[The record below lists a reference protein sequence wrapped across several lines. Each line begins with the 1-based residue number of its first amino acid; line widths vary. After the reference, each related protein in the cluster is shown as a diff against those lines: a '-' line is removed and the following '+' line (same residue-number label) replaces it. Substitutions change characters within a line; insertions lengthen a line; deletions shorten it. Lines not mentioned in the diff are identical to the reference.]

1 MAVRGKALG
10 RMAKPDTNPARG
22 YPFQATAS
30 AQWAI
35 EVENL
40 HKTFVLQHRVAGT
53 LKRAILNFFI
63 HRRKEMKEV
72 LNGISIQIPHGE
84 TLALIGRNGSGKS
97 TLLSLI
103 ARVYRPTSGTIKVN
117 GTVAPLLELGAGFHP
132 DLTGIENLELYGA
145 ILGMSPAV
153 LRERFDSIVSF
164 AFDTP
169 DLAEKID
176 TPLRNYSDGMKMRLG
191 FSIAIH
197 TDPDIL
203 IVDEVLA
210 VGDEAFQQK
219 CYRKIE
225 EFKREGKTI
234 VFVSHDMHVVR
245 QVATRV
251 VWLHH
256 GGIRMDGT
264 VDDVI
269 DKYIAAADQPDF
281 GGDVS

>member
-1 MAVRGKALG
+1 MSS
-10 RMAKPDTNPARG
+10 DC
-22 YPFQATAS
+22 
-30 AQWAI
+30 AI
-35 EVENL
+35 LIDDL
-40 HKTFVLQHRVAGT
+40 HKTFVLQHRQAGT
-53 LKRAILNFFI
+53 LKRAVLNFF
-63 HRRKEMKEV
+63 RRYPREIKEV
-72 LNGISIQIPHGE
+72 LKGINLRIAHGE
-84 TLALIGRNGSGKS
+84 TVALIGRNGSGKS

-103 ARVYRPTSGTIKVN
+103 ANVYKPTSGRVEKFGRI
-117 GTVAPLLELGAGFHP
+117 APLLELGAGFHP

-145 ILGMSPAV
+145 ILGMTPRT

-210 VGDEAFQQK
+210 VGDEAFQHK

-225 EFKREGKTI
+225 EFQRAGKTI

-251 VWLHH
+251 VWLHQ
-256 GGIRMDGT
+256 GRIRMDDGVET
-264 VDDVI
+264 VVDAYV
-269 DKYIAAADQPDF
+269 AAADRPDF
-281 GGDVS
+281 GVTEE